1 MPSITVNLSDPG
13 GRRYLKLGMEVEV
26 NADVSAEIKAQGARI
41 RDAIIMLLAGKT
53 FNDISTP
60 DGKVLLKAEVA
71 APAQPDSWGATRDSG
86 LFYGFCCGINPVDQ
100 GRAATPRKIC
110 STRYYVMSQDDQEA
124 LAAQWA
130 AQLEDEADNADADGG
145 GAAAADAEAAD
156 DKSCGA
162 PRLWMTTLLPP
173 SGPKLWPRM
182 RRIRGRP
189 PSAARVPVP
198 AAEPFSSPTTD
209 AQFKDMTEMSRQPRD
224 NKLKREL
231 DFILDIPLDVS
242 AELGRTRLLINELLQ
257 LGQGSVVELN
267 KLAGEPLEV
276 YVNGKLVARGEAVVI
291 NEKFGV
297 RLTDIISPIER
308 VKQLG

>member
-1 MPSITVNLSDPG
+1 MSN
-13 GRRYLKLGMEVEV
+13 
-26 NADVSAEIKAQGARI
+26 EI
-41 RDAIIMLLAGKT
+41 
-53 FNDISTP
+53 
-60 DGKVLLKAEVA
+60 
-71 APAQPDSWGATRDSG
+71 
-86 LFYGFCCGINPVDQ
+86 DQ
-100 GRAATPRKIC
+100 
-110 STRYYVMSQDDQEA
+110 DL

-130 AQLEDEADNADADGG
+130 AALENEGDEAP
-145 GAAAADAEAAD
+145 AAASSVPD
-156 DKSCGA
+156 DKLAEDWAKALVDVEQGQMRREREQAAFANAQEARFKDLTEEARA
-162 PRLWMTTLLPP
+162 PRPD
-173 SGPKLWPRM
+173 SGR
-182 RRIRGRP
+182 
-189 PSAARVPVP
+189 
-198 AAEPFSSPTTD
+198 
-209 AQFKDMTEMSRQPRD
+209 
-224 NKLKREL
+224 REL